1 MEMKNNEW
9 NVPSEYFEK
18 NKKALMPVRK
28 FPTGK
33 WLLALAAACV
43 IGVGFFMLKGDG
55 RAQEIA
61 EGKRREEDVREGKKG
76 EDVGAKNLSP
86 NIGEDIGAK
95 NLSPNIGE
103 DIGAKNLSTK
113 EDIGAKNLS
122 TKEDIGAKNLS
133 TKEDIGAKNLST
145 KEDIGSKHLST
156 NTGSKNLSTN
166 TGSKN
171 LSTKEEIAEELKE
184 IPREE
189 LVAYLLEEDSELIE
203 NLN

>member
-1 MEMKNNEW
+1 MKNNEW
-9 NVPSEYFEK
+9 NVPSDYFEK

-43 IGVGFFMLKGDG
+43 IGVGFFMLKSEDQS
-55 RAQEIA
+55 QEIA
-61 EGKRREEDVREGKKG
+61 RVEQENEKQNENKNENEGKRGEEEVREGK
-76 EDVGAKNLSP
+76 
-86 NIGEDIGAK
+86 IG
-95 NLSPNIGE
+95 
-103 DIGAKNLSTK
+103 
-113 EDIGAKNLS
+113 
-122 TKEDIGAKNLS
+122 
-133 TKEDIGAKNLST
+133 
-145 KEDIGSKHLST
+145 EDIGSKH
-156 NTGSKNLSTN
+156 LSTN

-189 LVAYLLEEDSELIE
+189 LVAYLLEQDSDLIE

>member
-1 MEMKNNEW
+1 MKNNEW

-86 NIGEDIGAK
+86 NIGEDVGAK

-103 DIGAKNLSTK
+103 DIGAKNLSPNIG
-113 EDIGAKNLS
+113 EDIGAKY
-122 TKEDIGAKNLS
+122 
-133 TKEDIGAKNLST
+133 LST
-145 KEDIGSKHLST
+145 KEDIGSK
-156 NTGSKNLSTN
+156 NLLTKEDI
-166 TGSKN
+166 GSKN
-171 LSTKEEIAEELKE
+171 LSTKGREGKIKENMRGEEKGREGKSKEEVALGLKE

-189 LVAYLLEEDSELIE
+189 LVAYLLEEDTDLIE
-203 NLN
+203 NIN

>member
-86 NIGEDIGAK
+86 NIGEDVGAK

-103 DIGAKNLSTK
+103 DIGAKNLSPNIG
-113 EDIGAKNLS
+113 EDIGAKY
-122 TKEDIGAKNLS
+122 
-133 TKEDIGAKNLST
+133 LST
-145 KEDIGSKHLST
+145 KEDIGSK
-156 NTGSKNLSTN
+156 NLLTKEDI
-166 TGSKN
+166 GSKN
-171 LSTKEEIAEELKE
+171 LSTKEEIAEELKK

>member
-1 MEMKNNEW
+1 MKNNEW
-9 NVPSEYFEK
+9 NIPSDYFEK

-43 IGVGFFMLKGDG
+43 IGVGIFMLKGKDQN
-55 RAQEIA
+55 QEIA
-61 EGKRREEDVREGKKG
+61 QGERREEEGREGKNGEDVGAKYLSPEGREGKNG

-86 NIGEDIGAK
+86 Q
-95 NLSPNIGE
+95 
-103 DIGAKNLSTK
+103 K
-113 EDIGAKNLS
+113 E
-122 TKEDIGAKNLS
+122 
-133 TKEDIGAKNLST
+133 
-145 KEDIGSKHLST
+145 
-156 NTGSKNLSTN
+156 
-166 TGSKN
+166 N

-203 NLN
+203 NIN